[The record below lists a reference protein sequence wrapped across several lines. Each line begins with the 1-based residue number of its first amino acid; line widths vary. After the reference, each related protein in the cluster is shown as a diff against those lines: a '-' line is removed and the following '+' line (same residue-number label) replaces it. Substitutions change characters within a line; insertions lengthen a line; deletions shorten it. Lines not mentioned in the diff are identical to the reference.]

1 MTDRPQVTNI
11 SVQNKDPTASRKA
24 NDKFLLLFITL
35 PHGLGDLAFLYS
47 ERQYY
52 SRWNG
57 GTIETGMFCN

>member
-52 SRWNG
+52 SR
-57 GTIETGMFCN
+57 